1 MKYILPKK
9 DAGRTDIELVI
20 PAEMG
25 EFTVTEIGN
34 NAFINQQ
41 RLARVVIP
49 DGVTSIGVK
58 AFSGCDG
65 IVSIK
70 IPDSLRSIG
79 NKAFSNCKSLEKIKL
94 PGTLQEIGDNPFALC
109 DSLSEIVF
117 TSEPERFEIRDGIL
131 IEKTRY
137 RVGLSDD
144 LTAEVDLFHG
154 TYEGRI
160 YVEVEFRSEEEANAF
175 CPPVWFGME
184 VTGLKGYS
192 NAALSEGRS

>member
-1 MKYILPKK
+1 MGVEIERKWMPDKIPEEINGIPGKDIIQGYLCTDPVVRIRKEGDKYTLTYKESGTVAREEYNLGLNEEAFMHLLPK
-9 DAGRTDIELVI
+9 
-20 PAEMG
+20 
-25 EFTVTEIGN
+25 
-34 NAFINQQ
+34 
-41 RLARVVIP
+41 
-49 DGVTSIGVK
+49 
-58 AFSGCDG
+58 C
-65 IVSIK
+65 
-70 IPDSLRSIG
+70 
-79 NKAFSNCKSLEKIKL
+79 
-94 PGTLQEIGDNPFALC
+94 
-109 DSLSEIVF
+109 
-117 TSEPERFEIRDGIL
+117 DGIL